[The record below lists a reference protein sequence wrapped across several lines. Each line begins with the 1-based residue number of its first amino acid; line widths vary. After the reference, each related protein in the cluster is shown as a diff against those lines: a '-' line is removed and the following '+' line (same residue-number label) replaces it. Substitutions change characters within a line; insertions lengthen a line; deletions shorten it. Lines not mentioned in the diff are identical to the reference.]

1 MNLWLIAPLIPL
13 IAIALVLVLTTRK
26 KLQEQKAGFPAKD
39 ERTERIDGRA
49 SSFALK
55 MSSWLILGL
64 LAYLLISNELSR
76 NFELELL
83 RPDAGYALVFAVLS
97 NSLLYLLFRW
107 YFSRKVD
114 KV

>member
-13 IAIALVLVLTTRK
+13 IAIAIFLVFNVRK
-26 KLQEQKAGFPAKD
+26 KLREQKAGFPSKD

-55 MSSWLILGL
+55 VSSWLILGL
-64 LAYLLISNELSR
+64 LAYLLIANELSR

-83 RPDAGYALVFAVLS
+83 RPDVGYALVFAVLS
-97 NSLLYLLFRW
+97 NSLLYALFRW

-114 KV
+114 RV